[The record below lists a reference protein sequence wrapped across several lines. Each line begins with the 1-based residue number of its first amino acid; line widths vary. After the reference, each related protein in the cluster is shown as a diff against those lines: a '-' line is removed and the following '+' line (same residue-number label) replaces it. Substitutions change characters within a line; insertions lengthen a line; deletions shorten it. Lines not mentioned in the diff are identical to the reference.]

1 MAVPK
6 LLLDVFGDM
15 TTTGEMVRRFTFWR
29 AFLCLAFLGAVGNS
43 AISFARDLTVSVGAS
58 ASLAALLGSLPLC
71 IVGLCLSGLS
81 YGSSPTFSSAFT
93 AVFYGSKYFFT
104 NFSVMDFNLVVA
116 SLMATASSAL
126 LTAFGGFAAPFVL
139 LLALA
144 VAGLALN
151 LSVKRP

>member
-1 MAVPK
+1 MAYIYSAVLNMAVPK

-43 AISFARDLTVSVGAS
+43 VISFARDLTVSVGAS
-58 ASLAALLGSLPLC
+58 ASLAAALLGSLPLC
-71 IVGLCLSGLS
+71 IVGLCLFGLS

-93 AVFYGSKYFFT
+93 A
-104 NFSVMDFNLVVA
+104 
-116 SLMATASSAL
+116 
-126 LTAFGGFAAPFVL
+126 AFGGFAAPFVL